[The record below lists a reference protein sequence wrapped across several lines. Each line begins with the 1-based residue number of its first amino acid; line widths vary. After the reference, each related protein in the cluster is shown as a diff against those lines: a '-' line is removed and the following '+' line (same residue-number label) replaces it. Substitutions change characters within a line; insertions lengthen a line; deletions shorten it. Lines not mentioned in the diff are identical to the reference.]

1 MSHPNSDMLQKV
13 LGQAQT
19 LPAMYGKI
27 DFSTPPERYVEGT
40 DEGDLRADYAKFL
53 SPNSK
58 SPEIV
63 EKIRTYTMLGDRVAD
78 PYAALMREY
87 GFRNLIGMLV
97 KACDEGVENV
107 EDAPQEL
114 VALIQDMERIPD
126 WLDMDLVNQGAKL
139 ERRTIAIASPWAI
152 RGGLIATFMNKYAA
166 LPMALTGTLSDN
178 LAAKRVKETATFFS
192 ISTLPGAL
200 ERFGEGFKA
209 AAMVR
214 LMHSMVRVNAIRSGK
229 WDSSV
234 YGVPIPQVDQMPAGL
249 VGSGIASIKALRSG
263 RTSFTP
269 EERAKIEFDRYRCF
283 LLGLP
288 EDLLADTPQGIV
300 DIMAARQMSLRK
312 AYDDTTCGELLRATM
327 SAKLT
332 TKDGFM
338 SRLFER
344 FEKSFAK
351 FFFAKNFLNGDY
363 EKAKEYGVTISTG
376 DRLRALVV
384 IVIILSQMKFN
395 ALLSK
400 IPALAKIADNA
411 LIKRIETRLAGYG
424 HAEFVTDASKYNAK
438 HKSA

>member
-1 MSHPNSDMLQKV
+1 MTQSSPDMFEKV
-13 LGQAQT
+13 LGQAEA

-27 DFSTPPERYVEGT
+27 DFATVPERYVEGT
-40 DEGDLRADYAKFL
+40 DEGDLRADYAKF
-53 SPNSK
+53 K
-58 SPEIV
+58 SPESQNPELV

-87 GFRNLIGMLV
+87 GFRTLIDMLV
-97 KACDEGVENV
+97 KACDEGIEAVENPP
-107 EDAPQEL
+107 AEL
-114 VALIQDMERIPD
+114 VALIDDMARIPE
-126 WLDMDLVNQGAKL
+126 WLDMDLVNEGARL
-139 ERRTIAIASPWAI
+139 ERRAIAIASPWAI

-166 LPMALTGTLSDN
+166 LPMALTGTLSDK

-200 ERFGEGFKA
+200 SRHGEGFKA

-263 RTSFTP
+263 RTTFTHS
-269 EERAKIEFDRYRCF
+269 ERAKIEFDRYRCF

-300 DIMAARQMSLRK
+300 DTMAARQMSLRK
-312 AYDDTTCGELLRATM
+312 AYDDDTCGELLRATM
-327 SAKLT
+327 AAKLT
-332 TKDGFM
+332 TGDGFM

-363 EKAKEYGVTISTG
+363 EKAKEYGVEISGG

-384 IVIILSQMKFN
+384 IVIILSQMKFHD
-395 ALLSK
+395 LMSK
-400 IPALAKIADNA
+400 VPALATWADNL
-411 LIKRIETRLAGYG
+411 LIKRIKNRLAGYG
-424 HAEFVTDASKYNAK
+424 HAEFVTDASQYKAK
-438 HKSA
+438 HQS